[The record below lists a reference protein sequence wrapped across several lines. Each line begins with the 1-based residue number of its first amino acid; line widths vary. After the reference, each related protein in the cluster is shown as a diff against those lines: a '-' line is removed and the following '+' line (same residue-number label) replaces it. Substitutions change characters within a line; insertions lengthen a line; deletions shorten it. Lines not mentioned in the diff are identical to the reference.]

1 LKRTQRVVWTEGM
14 LMTPQHMQQADLY
27 HESLVGARLGA
38 LTPHDWGVAAL
49 ELDPGALAKDE
60 IRIARFQ
67 GVLPDGLPLD
77 FDAGDPEAAPAR
89 PVGNHFPPTSPI
101 LEIFIGVPKEREGV
115 PSIGDG
121 QGQGAGQTRTRFRQ
135 TARAV
140 VDGTGEGNR
149 ADVAFAE
156 RNVVVLFGDEPRED
170 FDAIKIAEVL
180 REDRGG
186 LVLNDVYIPPVLRV
200 GASSF
205 VMGSLRRLLARMLS
219 RQRTIASER
228 SHRDAAA
235 ADFTGND
242 VTRFLQLHALNTA
255 IPMLTHL
262 AENGDLSP
270 RELYFL
276 LIQFAGAF
284 ATFSTETDPAAFPKF
299 VYTDLRSTFEDL
311 LALINDLI
319 NSTIR
324 ETCVLVALDVREGVH
339 LGKFEDE
346 VLLRAPNFVLAVR
359 SDLARE
365 ELVQRLPGLCTVASQ
380 AKLGAF
386 LRAFTR
392 GVRLQALDRPPPEV
406 PTRPGTVYF
415 LLDPRSEYWRD
426 IRDERSIA
434 LALPEPYDPAR
445 VKISLFG
452 IPPRPGAPA
461 APKR

>member
-1 LKRTQRVVWTEGM
+1 VKRTQRVVWTEGM

-27 HESLVGARLGA
+27 HEGLLGARVAA
-38 LTPHDWGVAAL
+38 LTPHDWGVSAL
-49 ELDPGALAKDE
+49 ELDPGSLAKEE

-89 PVGNHFPPTSPI
+89 PVGNHFPPTAGI
-101 LEIFIGVPKEREGV
+101 LEIFIGVPKERDGV
-115 PSIGDG
+115 PSLADG
-121 QGQGAGQTRTRFRQ
+121 KGAAAGTTRTRFRPVG
-135 TARAV
+135 RPV
-140 VDGTGEGNR
+140 VDATGEGNR
-149 ADVAFAE
+149 ADIAFAE

-170 FDAIKIAEVL
+170 FDAIKIAELL
-180 REDRGG
+180 REERGG
-186 LVLNDVYIPPVLRV
+186 LVQNDVYIPPVLRV
-200 GASSF
+200 GASPF

-219 RQRTIASER
+219 RQRAIAGER
-228 SHRDAAA
+228 SHRDASA

-255 IPMLTHL
+255 IPMLTYL
-262 AENGDLSP
+262 AETGDLSP
-270 RELYFL
+270 RELYFV

-284 ATFSTETDPAAFPKF
+284 ATFGTDTDPAAFPKF
-299 VYTDLRSTFEDL
+299 AYTDLRSTFEDL
-311 LALINDLI
+311 LAVINDLI

-324 ETCVLVALDVREGVH
+324 ETCVLVPLDVREGVH
-339 LGKFEDE
+339 LGRFEDE

-359 SDLARE
+359 SDLARD

-415 LLDPRSEYWRD
+415 LLDPRSEYSRRAD
-426 IRDERSIA
+426 DRAGAARA
-434 LALPEPYDPAR
+434 L
-445 VKISLFG
+445 
-452 IPPRPGAPA
+452 
-461 APKR
+461 

>member
-27 HESLVGARLGA
+27 HEAVLGARLGA
-38 LTPHDWGVAAL
+38 LTPHDWGVAAV
-49 ELDPGALAKDE
+49 ELDPGSLAKDE
-60 IRIARFQ
+60 IRVARFH
-67 GVLPDGLPLD
+67 GVLPDGLTLN
-77 FDAGDPEAAPAR
+77 FEAGDPEAAPAR
-89 PVGNHFPPTSPI
+89 PLGNHFPPTSPI
-101 LEIFIGVPKEREGV
+101 AEIFLGVPKERDGV
-115 PSIGDG
+115 PSLADG
-121 QGQGAGQTRTRFRQ
+121 QGPGQTRTRYR
-135 TARAV
+135 AAGRAV
-140 VDGTGEGNR
+140 VDATGEGNR
-149 ADVAFAE
+149 ADVVFAE

-205 VMGSLRRLLARMLS
+205 IMGSLRRLLARMLS
-219 RQRTIASER
+219 RQRAIAGER
-228 SHRDAAA
+228 SHRDASA

-242 VTRFLQLHALNTA
+242 VTRFLQLHALNTV
-255 IPMLTHL
+255 IPVLTHL

-276 LIQFAGAF
+276 LIQFAGQF
-284 ATFSTETDPAAFPKF
+284 ATFSTDTDPAGFPKF

-311 LALINDLI
+311 LAVINDLI

-324 ETCVLVALDVREGVH
+324 ETCVLIPLDVREGVH
-339 LGKFEDE
+339 LGRFEDE

-359 SDLARE
+359 SDAPRE
-365 ELVQRLPGLCTVASQ
+365 ELVQRLPGLCTVAAQ
-380 AKLGAF
+380 GKLGAF

-392 GVRLQALDRPPPEV
+392 GVRIQALDRPPPEV

-415 LLDPRSEYWRD
+415 LLEPRSEYWRD

-452 IPPRPGAPA
+452 IPPRPGAGA
-461 APKR
+461 QTMSKR